1 MCGGSPFPV
10 VVVRDVFSWV
20 FTDPK
25 RVRIGGSARCRMF
38 RRGMSDEDLVTE
50 CCRLQGLD
58 ELSRCEEMRLEIVQD
73 ELECRQAGAVS
84 SRRL

>member
-1 MCGGSPFPV
+1 MQ
-10 VVVRDVFSWV
+10 DV
-20 FTDPK
+20 
-25 RVRIGGSARCRMF
+25 